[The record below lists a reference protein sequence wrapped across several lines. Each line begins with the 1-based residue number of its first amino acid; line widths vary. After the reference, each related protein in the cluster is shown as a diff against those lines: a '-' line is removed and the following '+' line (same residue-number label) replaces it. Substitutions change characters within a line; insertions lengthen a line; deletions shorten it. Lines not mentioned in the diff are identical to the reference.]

1 MSKTELSETWWMK
14 NGVPGDVFYTQK
26 DDKQMTASAVY
37 YKRKITTERIA
48 AFNIGDFPDAPAERI
63 TKVTILA

>member
-1 MSKTELSETWWMK
+1 
-14 NGVPGDVFYTQK
+14 
-26 DDKQMTASAVY
+26 MTASAVY